1 MYIRQIVTAT
11 ALTGFLALF
20 GAFSSVPAM
29 AQDVEPENY
38 YYDFEKGV
46 TVFVA
51 NEEEAK
57 GTPVEDADLPSH
69 IKETIETN

>member
-1 MYIRQIVTAT
+1 MYIRQILTAA

-20 GAFSSVPAM
+20 GAFSSVPAV
-29 AQDVEPENY
+29 AQDTEPVNY

-51 NEEEAK
+51 DAEEAM
-57 GTPVEDADLPSH
+57 GTPVEDASLPSH
-69 IKETIETN
+69 IEETIEVN